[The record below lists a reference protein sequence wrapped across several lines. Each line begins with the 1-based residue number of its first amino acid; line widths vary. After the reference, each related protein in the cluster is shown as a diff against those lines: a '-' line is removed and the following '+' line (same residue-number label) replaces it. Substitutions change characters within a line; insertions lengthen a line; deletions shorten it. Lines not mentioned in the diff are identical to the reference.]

1 MRAGGEGGER
11 RLDGWMASLTHRQ
24 EFKQTQGDSE
34 GQGSLTCCSSWSHRV
49 RNDLATEQQ
58 QQVMLLRTS
67 MSKFVD
73 TDQWKGVV
81 YLYHGM
87 LFNSKKEQATDTYS
101 INDEFP
107 TQGLK

>member
-1 MRAGGEGGER
+1 M
-11 RLDGWMASLTHRQ
+11 L
-24 EFKQTQGDSE
+24 EFMESQ
-34 GQGSLTCCSSWSHRV
+34 RV

-58 QQVMLLRTS
+58 QRVMLLRTS

-73 TDQWKGVV
+73 TDQWKSVV
-81 YLYHGM
+81 YLYDGM

-101 INDEFP
+101 INDESQ